1 MIYNVDSRLQV
12 FLPLAQLK
20 IPTSVHVHTVL
31 FCHFKI
37 HTDFPQQV
45 NVMNKRGQP

>member
-1 MIYNVDSRLQV
+1 MIYNVGSRLQV

-20 IPTSVHVHTVL
+20 IPISVRVRTVL

-45 NVMNKRGQP
+45 NAMSKRGRH